1 MFKLESY
8 ISPLLMGYVDK
19 YVKLRPEDF
28 QLSLWGGDVVLNN
41 LDLRL
46 DVIEKAIHLPIVFK
60 SVHIHELRI
69 HVPWTKLGSEPVVI
83 TINTIECILKLRES
97 PYEGSSKG
105 SKSDLRRSKSRS
117 SLKPRKQGEED
128 LPPGY
133 LQSLMNKIVNNVS
146 IIINNL
152 IVKFV
157 EDDIV
162 LSLNIKSAEVYSA
175 DEKWDRDFIELS
187 PPELVLRK
195 SINLCDLTVCLDKCD
210 QSGKIEHYQD
220 PLIYRCSVT
229 GRLYTKYDSVN
240 AKRASVTKFDLFC
253 EHLDVSLTDTQL
265 PMFERLIELCM
276 ALYYGTLDPAKKDE
290 GDDSIVHEEDNN
302 ITIVVFGG
310 KGRSSQ
316 EGDDSIVH
324 EEDNNITIE
333 EESDTSSEVD
343 QQGWSQWMWSYVPQI
358 LPENEEEGE
367 SDELQGKNHS
377 LLLYLLGCMDIKY
390 LSCLRL
396 RSTSTSLT
404 DEVPVSGNN
413 EDETLVFSQEH
424 GYSKTLIIR
433 RSSACIDANDKRE
446 EHAYSMSKP
455 PLVGNYF
462 KKVYWTLLLKTSEQ
476 MTKNSQNQMI

>member
-302 ITIVVFGG
+302 ITI
-310 KGRSSQ
+310 
-316 EGDDSIVH
+316 
-324 EEDNNITIE
+324 E

>member
-1 MFKLESY
+1 
-8 ISPLLMGYVDK
+8 MGYVDK

-60 SVHIHELRI
+60 SGHIHELRI

-105 SKSDLRRSKSRS
+105 PKSDLRRSKSRP

-133 LQSLMNKIVNNVS
+133 LQSLMNKIANNVS

-187 PPELVLRK
+187 PPQLVLRK

-229 GRLYTKYDSVN
+229 GRLYAKYDSVN

-290 GDDSIVHEEDNN
+290 GHD
-302 ITIVVFGG
+302 
-310 KGRSSQ
+310 
-316 EGDDSIVH
+316 
-324 EEDNNITIE
+324 
-333 EESDTSSEVD
+333 
-343 QQGWSQWMWSYVPQI
+343 
-358 LPENEEEGE
+358 
-367 SDELQGKNHS
+367 
-377 LLLYLLGCMDIKY
+377 
-390 LSCLRL
+390 
-396 RSTSTSLT
+396 STSTVY
-404 DEVPVSGNN
+404 E
-413 EDETLVFSQEH
+413 EDSTITMGKFRPKRHTNPFS
-424 GYSKTLIIR
+424 YSSTIIF
-433 RSSACIDANDKRE
+433 SPISNKD
-446 EHAYSMSKP
+446 Y
-455 PLVGNYF
+455 
-462 KKVYWTLLLKTSEQ
+462 
-476 MTKNSQNQMI
+476 